1 MCSSTSSSG
10 NSSMYCPTTTGK
22 TSGPIV
28 PGHVHRKT
36 YDERNDRE
44 KIVQV
49 SYVDT
54 TKWGGSRG
62 R

>member
-1 MCSSTSSSG
+1 MCSTSSSG
-10 NSSMYCPTTTGK
+10 KSSMYCPTTTGK

-36 YDERNDRE
+36 YDMRNDRE

-54 TKWGGSRG
+54 TKWGGSRA